1 MTDLEKP
8 QKKKEMDLLI
18 NIIYYALFKKELL
31 DYTHF
36 SLPSSFG
43 VFVTI
48 RRTNILSSW
57 PKDIHGC
64 IGYWTNNFTL
74 LSNKELYTQLCKVSY
89 DAMYS
94 DDRRKYFSL
103 IETDPLS
110 VLEIDFMKSPI
121 IPLDNKGNFLNS
133 QKKFNNKTHG
143 IIIKSNGNR
152 ATYLPNVF
160 ENMSWSD
167 MIVSI
172 KKKAGITT
180 NKFDLFAYKIKQ
192 IKAPL
197 ISLLQNNILASHHY
211 DTFYTFLINSADLSK
226 RFPFIYHITDT
237 GNEIWNK
244 DETVRNISTM
254 ANVLYYIQ
262 QKKVKQKIDK
272 RIEEHLLKNIN
283 SIIANIKKYDSQALS
298 FLGYY
303 ITLNKSAF
311 CKKLSQDILSA
322 DKEFAVPE
330 IAIGLLKAQCKT
342 NQVPDRIRIND
353 SIFHMNWILQHQY
366 VYGMKTTSTELQY
379 VIKKIKKILKKETNY
394 LAVAFEGLCA
404 VYKSTK
410 DMTALITAFEVFYNI
425 EKRINIQWLYTFF
438 DGSARIDI
446 TEHML
451 HGFQLLQ

>member
-1 MTDLEKP
+1 
-8 QKKKEMDLLI
+8 MDILI
-18 NIIYYALFKKELL
+18 HTIYYALFKKELL
-31 DYTHF
+31 SNIQL
-36 SLPSSFG
+36 SLSPSFG

-48 RRTNILSSW
+48 RRANILPSW

-64 IGYWTNNFTL
+64 IGYWSNNFTL
-74 LSNKELYTQLCKVSY
+74 LSNAELYTQLCKVSY

-94 DDRRKYFSL
+94 DDRRKYFSP

-110 VLEIDFMKSPI
+110 VLEIDFMKLPI
-121 IPLDNKGNFLNS
+121 SPLDKNTGMFIDS
-133 QKKFNNKTHG
+133 RKKFNNKTHG

-167 MIVSI
+167 MIASI
-172 KKKAGITT
+172 KNKAGITT
-180 NKFDLFAYKIKQ
+180 NQFSVFAYTIKQ

-197 ISLLQNNILASHHY
+197 ISLLQNNTLASHHY
-211 DTFYTFLINSADLSK
+211 NTFYTFLVNSADLSK

-237 GNEIWNK
+237 GNEIWNE

-254 ANVLYYIQ
+254 ANVLDYIQ
-262 QKKVKQKIDK
+262 QKQVKQKADK
-272 RIEEHLLKNIN
+272 RIEQHLLKKINSVITNIN
-283 SIIANIKKYDSQALS
+283 QYDSQALS
-298 FLGYY
+298 FLGHY
-303 ITLNKSAF
+303 IALYTLNKSAF
-311 CKKLSQDILSA
+311 CKKLSKDIVNA
-322 DKEFAVPE
+322 NKEFAVPE
-330 IAIGLLKAQCKT
+330 IAIGLRKAQCT
-342 NQVPDRIRIND
+342 TDQAPDKIRTND

-379 VIKKIKKILKKETNY
+379 VIKRVKSLLNQETNY

-404 VYKSTK
+404 AYRSTK
-410 DMTALITAFEVFYNI
+410 DMRAFITAFEVFYNI
-425 EKRINIQWLYTFF
+425 EKRINIQWLYAFF

-451 HGFQLLQ
+451 HGFQLLQNKN